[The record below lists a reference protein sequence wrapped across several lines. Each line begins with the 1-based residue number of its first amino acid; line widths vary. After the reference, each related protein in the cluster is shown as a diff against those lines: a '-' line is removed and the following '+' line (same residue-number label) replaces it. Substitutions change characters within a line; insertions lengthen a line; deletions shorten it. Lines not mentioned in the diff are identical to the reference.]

1 MTRLLRFLIFITIRI
16 TDLLS
21 VFLQKIEGRSEGL
34 VKTSQPGPFIQSA
47 TETQYSKG
55 SSAELFPIPNWME
68 EVQPF
73 LLNQLSEHT
82 RRAYQIDLK
91 QFFRF
96 LHQEQKLWD
105 LRLLKPQHIIIYRKF
120 MEEGRMH
127 EKPLQKASV
136 NRKLAVVK
144 SFLNWLKLNQHI
156 SDNPAQLVKGYP
168 QDQESS
174 LKGLSDDEAR
184 NILSIP
190 NRNQQAGSLHQAIL
204 HLLLYMGLR
213 KGELIQLRMGDLAEE
228 RGIAVLKVRG
238 KGHKVRILPL
248 TPVVKSSLEWYF
260 KACRRDSTQME
271 EPLFIPTKNPRTKTL
286 IKMMNPHA
294 ITYIVKRYATKAGV
308 LKKISPH
315 SCRATC
321 ISNALDKK
329 ASQRSVQHLAGWSTP
344 LMIQRYDKRR
354 EDLHHSAAY
363 LIDYGERAAA

>member
-1 MTRLLRFLIFITIRI
+1 MARLLRFLIKF
-16 TDLLS
+16 LS
-21 VFLQKIEGRSEGL
+21 VFLEKIEGKRLPPSPLLKPEPF
-34 VKTSQPGPFIQSA
+34 KTTHPESLARI
-47 TETQYSKG
+47 G
-55 SSAELFPIPNWME
+55 SSAELLPVPDWMA

-73 LLNQLSEHT
+73 LMNQLSDHT
-82 RRAYQIDLK
+82 RRAYETDLK

-96 LHQEQKLWD
+96 LHQEERLMD
-105 LRLLKPQHIIIYRKF
+105 LRFLRPQQIIVYRKF
-120 MEEGRMH
+120 LEEGRMH

-156 SDNPAQLVKGYP
+156 SDNPAQLVKGFP

-184 NILSIP
+184 RILATP
-190 NRNQQAGSLHQAIL
+190 NRNRQSGALHQAIL
-204 HLLLYMGLR
+204 HVLLYMGLR
-213 KGELIQLRMGDLAEE
+213 KGELIQLKMGDIAEE
-228 RGIAVLKVRG
+228 RGVRVLKVRG

-248 TPVVKSSLEWYF
+248 TEAVKLSLEWYF
-260 KACRRDSTQME
+260 QACRRDSTLTE
-271 EPLFIPTKNPRTKTL
+271 EPLFIPTKNPKTKTL
-286 IKMMNPHA
+286 IKPLNPHA
-294 ITYIVKRYATKAGV
+294 ITYIVGRYAKKAGV
-308 LKKISPH
+308 FKKISPH

-354 EDLHHSAAY
+354 EDLHNSAAY
-363 LIDYGERAAA
+363 LVDYGTEAAAA